1 MWEYFSGII
10 ITPLM
15 ILTVPTGIGKNGR
28 NDRMGYNLAN
38 DIHTVLTGTGQSG
51 QNDNKVANPLC
62 RNDRMGYNLANDMQ
76 TDLTGTGQSGQNT
89 TKSPILWYGPITY
102 VGQTYVSDRSH
113 R

>member
-15 ILTVPTGIGKNGR
+15 FLTVPTGTGKIGR

-76 TDLTGTGQSGQNT
+76 TVLTGTGQ
-89 TKSPILWYGPITY
+89 TKRITKRSPILWYGPITY
-102 VGQTYVSDRSH
+102 VGHTYVSDRSH